1 MPTANLFWLIFPA
14 VTLLVIGT
22 VQYLRGGKDGR

>member
-1 MPTANLFWLIFPA
+1 MPFANLFWLVAPA

-22 VQYLRGGKDGR
+22 VQYIRGGRRP